1 MHTQKIRDI
10 VAQTVKLSKDINDV
24 SNEDD
29 LYSVG
34 LTSLTTVNLM
44 LALEDEFDVEFDD
57 SMLSR
62 QTFESLSAL
71 SEAIEELQD

>member
-1 MHTQKIRDI
+1 MSMDRIRAI
-10 VAQTVKLSKDINDV
+10 VAQTVKLSKDITDITDN
-24 SNEDD
+24 DD

-44 LALEDEFDVEFDD
+44 LSLEDEFDIEFDD

-62 QTFESLSAL
+62 QTFESITSL